1 VINFWIL
8 ALVNKEGRGD
18 YVDVSIDVDIKIK
31 IKVSWKVSFI
41 Q

>member
-18 YVDVSIDVDIKIK
+18 YVDVSIDVDIDDVDNNK
-31 IKVSWKVSFI
+31 
-41 Q
+41 